1 MSVLAERPDELSHSA
16 RASAA
21 QELKTI
27 RQPDSI
33 STILCTAQFE
43 LEGFVAM
50 DEYSV
55 RHSAGLVLRADAP
68 AETGL

>member
-55 RHSAGLVLRADAP
+55 RH
-68 AETGL
+68 